1 MIVNV
6 MQVNKIGTL
15 VLFLEQVKMFALLQL
30 APMVEVVLIGVQIKV
45 LTVYKLKIIQITFV
59 N

>member
-1 MIVNV
+1 MTVNV

-30 APMVEVVLIGVQIKV
+30 APMVEVVMIGVMIKV